1 MNHRSQHLGNR
12 SFRSGH
18 ETHQAKH
25 IEPIKWSVKELLL
38 YQLSLVTHHFSL
50 PQVPSRPHHL
60 FFCHF
65 SFSLLALRFPLVS
78 FPTFP
83 FFSFVSSFLLFPPYL
98 SYFFCGKGEVN
109 MASASFTAV
118 RRCPHAVFPQLLPL
132 VHKRVGGMQICARD
146 PSLTQCQTRAP

>member
-18 ETHQAKH
+18 DTHQAKH
-25 IEPIKWSVKELLL
+25 IEPIKWSVKELLS

-65 SFSLLALRFPLVS
+65 SFSLLALRFFLVS

-83 FFSFVSSFLLFPPYL
+83 SFSFVSSFLLFPPYL
-98 SYFFCGKGEVN
+98 SYFFRGRGEVN
-109 MASASFTAV
+109 MASAAV
-118 RRCPHAVFPQLLPL
+118 LQRFDDAPMLYFRNYFHLYINVWVACKSVHVIRR
-132 VHKRVGGMQICARD
+132 
-146 PSLTQCQTRAP
+146 